1 MPRTLV
7 PTSELVDQPKQ
18 EKNWALVD
26 NASGDVGQ
34 AGPEL
39 VYKGAGGRYRFFFII
54 GTREERHPLEV
65 DLVFLKGS
73 AVKDAAGDGGGGGG
87 GGGDGKMMVPERPP
101 AGGMMSALFS

>member
-18 EKNWALVD
+18 GNNWALVD

-39 VYKGAGGRYRFFFII
+39 VYKGAGGRYRFFFIM
-54 GTREERHPLEV
+54 GMREERHLLEV

-73 AVKDAAGDGGGGGG
+73 AIKDAAGDGGGGGG
-87 GGGDGKMMVPERPP
+87 GEGKMMVPERPP